1 MAPVFKEETFRDDFT
16 FSNSPEAI
24 RRFPFP
30 FDQDSYAYS
39 VNIEPHVSGP
49 KGSVTEFAIDIDE
62 HYLSEMRDRALV
74 LQEDPLRCQSLPH
87 MMTAEWDLLELLMTS
102 MAADYPEHF
111 SLSCHGQR
119 WHWINRPMDLEH
131 SFIFGD
137 AATLPCG
144 PMEFIG
150 RQCQGDFCLLDQRE
164 GNLWMD
170 AGIVTTQADWSLDF
184 DLGMNF
190 MQWHGPV
197 PLAHELGVFE
207 RALKFLLNLQQ
218 GRPVRRLN
226 WTMTVNPRLD
236 TSPETYHRWGR
247 DRATI
252 NDHNAGDKLHL
263 RVELQAL
270 WRLPRSNA
278 IVFSIRC
285 YLVRLSELVTIPG
298 WGRRLHRVLQSLP
311 PELVEYKG
319 LARFR
324 EAAVAWL
331 APYEAWTG
339 EEGTSASQGIPT

>member
-1 MAPVFKEETFRDDFT
+1 MVAVFKKETFRDTFT

-30 FDQDSYAYS
+30 FNQDHYTYS
-39 VNIEPHVSGP
+39 VNIEPHTAGPSG
-49 KGSVTEFAIDIDE
+49 STTEFAIDIDE
-62 HYLSEMRDRALV
+62 HYLGEMTERALV

-87 MMTAEWDLLELLMTS
+87 MITAEWDLLELLMSS
-102 MAADYPEHF
+102 MARDYPQHF
-111 SLSCHGQR
+111 ILDCDGNQ
-119 WHWINRPMDLEH
+119 WHWVNCLLNIEQR
-131 SFIFGD
+131 FTFGD

-144 PMEFIG
+144 PMEYIG
-150 RQCQGDFCLLDQRE
+150 RQCQGDFCLLDQRDR
-164 GNLWMD
+164 NLWMD

-218 GRPVRRLN
+218 GSPVRRLN
-226 WTMTVNPRLD
+226 WTMTVNSRLD
-236 TSPETYHRWGR
+236 TSPETYPRWGS
-247 DRATI
+247 DRTTI
-252 NDHNAGDKLHL
+252 NDSNAGQKLHL

-285 YLVRLSELVTIPG
+285 YLIKLNELVTIPG
-298 WGRRLHRVLQSLP
+298 WSQRLHRVLKSLP

-319 LARFR
+319 LARYR

-331 APYEAWTG
+331 
-339 EEGTSASQGIPT
+339 SQYDV